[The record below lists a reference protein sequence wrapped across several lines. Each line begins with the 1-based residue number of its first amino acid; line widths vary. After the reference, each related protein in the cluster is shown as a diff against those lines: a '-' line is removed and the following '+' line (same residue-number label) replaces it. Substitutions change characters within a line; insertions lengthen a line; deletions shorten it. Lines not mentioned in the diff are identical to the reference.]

1 MSKNL
6 LILERSEANLTPIK
20 EDGKYVLEGV
30 FTEIGVKNK
39 NNRIYDKV
47 ELMPHIKDLQEQL
60 KGNKLL
66 GELDHPTSF
75 DISLKNASHIIESL
89 TYDESTNKVM
99 GRIRLLNTSAGK
111 EAMALVDAGVPLHIS
126 SRAAGSVTENN
137 HVKIKKM
144 FTYDLVANPGFQNAE
159 LSRVNESYG
168 FGDSPTISIYE
179 IESDFLTETNETQ
192 NKIKEMD
199 NKEFISV
206 EDFNAYSK
214 YMKEQVETI
223 KTTIRDT
230 KNESTS
236 EEILKLTNYVKMLS
250 ETVDNLISHNDYI
263 VEGLESVKDYANYIK
278 ENTQNGI
285 NYSEKLAESLDSLID
300 YTKMVAEKTDQSISY
315 TEGLSEKLN
324 QRFDYQNYVNESVD
338 NLISHNDHIVE
349 GANKMSAYQTY
360 LAEHL
365 DNSISHGD
373 YIVEG
378 VQSVKAYAEYL
389 KENTQNAISYMDF
402 VVGKINEGLVQKV
415 EGKVNESSDY
425 KATIA
430 SKLDALIANAKESA
444 TKKLNESKDFTSL
457 LSESSLA
464 TFNALDGDKK
474 EKVAKVFEGAK
485 IYTPAQADHLLN
497 ETIKEPLNEGQKL
510 NWLVDMPQK
519 YIASWNSLNEGQKQA
534 IKAQASIRSLNTE
547 YQINDFWA
555 TRDLREVKPESLNE
569 SIVKLN
575 ESVETSKFQN
585 SEYMEKVAAEM
596 KRRFNR

>member
-30 FTEIGVKNK
+30 FTEIGIKNK
-39 NNRIYDKV
+39 NNRIYDKA
-47 ELMPHIKDLQEQL
+47 ELMPHIKELQEQL

-168 FGDSPTISIYE
+168 FGESSTISIYE
-179 IESDFLTETNETQ
+179 IEDTLLIETNETQ
-192 NKIKEMD
+192 NKINEMN
-199 NKEFISV
+199 NKEFISI

-214 YMKEQVETI
+214 YMKDQVKSI
-223 KTTIRDT
+223 KASIEDT
-230 KNESTS
+230 KNESVS
-236 EEILKLTNYVKMLS
+236 EETLKALS
-250 ETVDNLISHNDYI
+250 ETVNNLISHNDYI
-263 VEGLESVKDYANYIK
+263 VDSLESVKDYANYVK

-285 NYSEKLAESLDSLID
+285 NYTETIAESLDGLIE
-300 YTKMVAEKTDQSISY
+300 YTKMLAEKTDQSISY
-315 TEGLSEKLN
+315 TESLSEKLN
-324 QRFDYQNYVNESVD
+324 QRFDYQDYVNEHVD
-338 NLISHNDHIVE
+338 NLISHN
-349 GANKMSAYQTY
+349 
-360 LAEHL
+360 
-365 DNSISHGD
+365 D

-389 KENTQNAISYMDF
+389 KENTENAISYMDF
-402 VVGKINEGLVQKV
+402 VVGKINEGLVTEKP
-415 EGKVNESSDY
+415 EKTEETKSVNESDNY
-425 KATIA
+425 KNDIT
-430 SKLDALIANAKESA
+430 SKLDILIANAKESA
-444 TKKLNESKDFTSL
+444 TKKLNETKDFTNL
-457 LSESSLA
+457 LSESVL
-464 TFNALDGDKK
+464 TKYNALDDDKK
-474 EKVAKVFEGAK
+474 QKVVKVFENAK
-485 IYTPAQADHLLN
+485 IYTSSQADTLLIN
-497 ETIKEPLNEGQKL
+497 TIKEPLNENQIL
-510 NWLVDMPQK
+510 NWLVNMPNK
-519 YIASWNSLNEGQKQA
+519 YVASWNSLNENQKTA
-534 IKAQASIRSLNTE
+534 IKAQASIRSLDTE
-547 YQINDFWA
+547 YKIEDFWA
-555 TRDLREVKPESLNE
+555 TRDLREIKQQSINESATLLNE
-569 SIVKLN
+569 TI
-575 ESVETSKFQN
+575 ETSKYEN
-585 SEYMEKVAAEM
+585 SEYMNAVAAEM

>member
-1 MSKNL
+1 M
-6 LILERSEANLTPIK
+6 
-20 EDGKYVLEGV
+20 
-30 FTEIGVKNK
+30 TEIEVKNK
-39 NNRIYDKV
+39 NKRIYDKE
-47 ELMPHIKDLQEQL
+47 ELMPHIKELQEQL

-89 TYDESTNKVM
+89 TYDEKSNRVM

-159 LSRVNESYG
+159 LTRVNESYG
-168 FGDSPTISIYE
+168 FGDSSTISIYE
-179 IESDFLTETNETQ
+179 IESDLLTETKETQ
-192 NKIKEMD
+192 NKINEMD

-214 YMKEQVETI
+214 YMKEQLELV
-223 KTTIRDT
+223 KTALGDKT
-230 KNESTS
+230 NESTS

-263 VEGLESVKDYANYIK
+263 VEGLESVKDYANYIR

-285 NYSEKLAESLDSLID
+285 NYSEKLAESLDSLIE
-300 YTKMVAEKTDQSISY
+300 YTKIVAEKTDQSISY

-324 QRFDYQNYVNESVD
+324 QRFAYQNYVNEYVD

-349 GANKMSAYQTY
+349 GSNRMSAYQQY

-402 VVGKINEGLVQKV
+402 VVGKINEGLTNTEPV
-415 EGKVNESSDY
+415 EKVNESHSY
-425 KATIA
+425 KADIT
-430 SKLDALIANAKESA
+430 SKLDSLIAAAKEGA
-444 TKKLNESKDFTSL
+444 TKKVNEAKDFTAL

-464 TFNALDGDKK
+464 TFNSLEEDKK
-474 EKVAKVFEGAK
+474 EKVAKVFESAK
-485 IYTPAQADHLLN
+485 LYTPAQADALLA
-497 ETIKEPLNEGQKL
+497 ETLKEPLNEGKKL
-510 NWLVDMPQK
+510 NWLVDMPAK
-519 YIASWNSLNEGQKQA
+519 YIASWNSLNENQKMA
-534 IKAQASIRSLNTE
+534 IKSQASIRSLDTE
-547 YQINDFWA
+547 YKIADFWA
-555 TRDLREVKPESLNE
+555 TRDLREVKVDTVNESL
-569 SIVKLN
+569 VKLN
-575 ESVETSKFQN
+575 ETV
-585 SEYMEKVAAEM
+585 
-596 KRRFNR
+596 